1 MRITFKKINVGLF
14 GTYIMVM
21 YLFDLN
27 INTLWISKVVFLM
40 FAISTLISLFIAKK
54 VTLNLFFWLF
64 GLFVF
69 YSAISIFWA
78 VESNLA
84 LKMTLTLFQLLILGF
99 CVTQTFDKENIEI
112 IPHFFA
118 LAGALLFLYSLY
130 IYGIKDFFVSIIN
143 SKRLGAQI
151 SQENIYGFQSAISIV
166 AALYLMFFKKKYIYV
181 LVCLALLFVIA
192 ASGSKSAL
200 LIVPIGFIIV
210 ILLKYGV
217 NRKVILFF
225 ILLIV
230 FSIALLNTPIF
241 KGVIHRIQKMLEVLL
256 YGNTAQDGSTTKRLE
271 FIIEGIVL
279 FFKKPLFGYGAD
291 NFRVIIAP
299 ILGVSTYSHNNY
311 IELLVNGG
319 IIGFLLFYF
328 SYFVLILEAFS
339 KKLDKFLLIIMILF
353 LIADMATVSLYSK
366 IFVIFLSL
374 GFSSLEGAKNETV
387 EVKKYSTK
395 YKKSMI
401 STPILG

>member
-166 AALYLMFFKKKYIYV
+166 AALYLMFFKKKY
-181 LVCLALLFVIA
+181 
-192 ASGSKSAL
+192 
-200 LIVPIGFIIV
+200 
-210 ILLKYGV
+210 
-217 NRKVILFF
+217 
-225 ILLIV
+225 
-230 FSIALLNTPIF
+230 
-241 KGVIHRIQKMLEVLL
+241 
-256 YGNTAQDGSTTKRLE
+256 
-271 FIIEGIVL
+271 
-279 FFKKPLFGYGAD
+279 
-291 NFRVIIAP
+291 
-299 ILGVSTYSHNNY
+299 
-311 IELLVNGG
+311 
-319 IIGFLLFYF
+319 
-328 SYFVLILEAFS
+328 
-339 KKLDKFLLIIMILF
+339 
-353 LIADMATVSLYSK
+353 
-366 IFVIFLSL
+366 
-374 GFSSLEGAKNETV
+374 
-387 EVKKYSTK
+387 
-395 YKKSMI
+395 
-401 STPILG
+401 

>member
-217 NRKVILFF
+217 NRKAILFF

-279 FFKKPLFGYGAD
+279 FFKKPLY
-291 NFRVIIAP
+291 
-299 ILGVSTYSHNNY
+299 
-311 IELLVNGG
+311 
-319 IIGFLLFYF
+319 
-328 SYFVLILEAFS
+328 
-339 KKLDKFLLIIMILF
+339 
-353 LIADMATVSLYSK
+353 
-366 IFVIFLSL
+366 
-374 GFSSLEGAKNETV
+374 
-387 EVKKYSTK
+387 
-395 YKKSMI
+395 
-401 STPILG
+401 